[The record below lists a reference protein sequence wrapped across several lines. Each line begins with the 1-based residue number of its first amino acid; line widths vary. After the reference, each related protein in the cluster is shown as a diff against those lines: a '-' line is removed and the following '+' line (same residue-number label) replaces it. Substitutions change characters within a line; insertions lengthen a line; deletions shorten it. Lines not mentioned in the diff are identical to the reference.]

1 MGRDDRYIQF
11 GAKLIICSGFKELRT
26 TRGIEFC
33 NVLARPK
40 VGPVVRLNFYGYR
53 ASELVR
59 ITGKAMLEGARI
71 EVIGK
76 LTGVYDEKPD
86 ITVEV
91 MKVQGMDCWVDL
103 VM

>member
-1 MGRDDRYIQF
+1 MGKDDKFIQF
-11 GAKLIICSGFKELRT
+11 GAILLVCSGFKDLRT
-26 TRGIEFC
+26 GKGTEFC

-40 VGPVVRLNFYGYR
+40 VGPVVRLNFFGYR
-53 ASELVR
+53 YAELVR
-59 ITGKAMLEGARI
+59 ITGKAMLEGAQL

-86 ITVEV
+86 ITVETL
-91 MKVQGMDCWVDL
+91 KVRGMDYWVDL